1 MLGNATRLPDPV
13 AILHPNTAYDLV
25 FNKCLLERIHF
36 TIEQKM
42 MLSIRERAEAYRS

>member
-1 MLGNATRLPDPV
+1 MLGNATRLPDTA

-42 MLSIRERAEAYRS
+42 MLGIRKRAEVYRS